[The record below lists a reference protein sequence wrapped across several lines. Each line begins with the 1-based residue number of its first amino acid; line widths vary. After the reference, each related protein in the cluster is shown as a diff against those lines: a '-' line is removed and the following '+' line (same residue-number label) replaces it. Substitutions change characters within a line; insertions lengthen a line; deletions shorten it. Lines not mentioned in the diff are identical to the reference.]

1 MPMSVLYCVGLLL
14 QLLVAGQEALRV
26 EVVANPTVVKEGGS
40 FSLSCSSTI
49 DDRSVA
55 LSKTITWTKDNRRLT
70 IDGKRITAFT
80 PEFLHVNNARDV
92 DAGWYECTVQMSSD
106 SGSSKAYVTVEGET
120 IVQSVRDRVIAVVRS
135 NVSLECRAANSLA
148 VRWLYKLMKVEVSS
162 RIRIKASA
170 GRSILE
176 IDNVQMSDAGTYQC
190 KIGVKLARI
199 HLSVDLPST
208 PQIVTHPEN
217 VTAVAGER
225 VELVC
230 DAIGKPPLIM
240 SWLKRTSRG
249 DVEISRNRILA
260 YEAVTKRQAGIY
272 ICVAKNTNGHSESKT
287 ATIHVQEREHSSTL
301 VAKQKDVVA
310 LTCPFSDST
319 VTWTKSGQP
328 VELSGTKILKPRVVR
343 GSALLITDATCS
355 DDGEYSC
362 AAEQEDDIFRTTLI
376 VEVYR
381 SS

>member
-1 MPMSVLYCVGLLL
+1 MDLAKPMSPLKV
-14 QLLVAGQEALRV
+14 
-26 EVVANPTVVKEGGS
+26 
-40 FSLSCSSTI
+40 
-49 DDRSVA
+49 
-55 LSKTITWTKDNRRLT
+55 RRLSSNS
-70 IDGKRITAFT
+70 
-80 PEFLHVNNARDV
+80 FLLIFRLI
-92 DAGWYECTVQMSSD
+92 
-106 SGSSKAYVTVEGET
+106 GET

-287 ATIHVQEREHSSTL
+287 ATIHVQERGTYQI
-301 VAKQKDVVA
+301 QKH
-310 LTCPFSDST
+310 F
-319 VTWTKSGQP
+319 
-328 VELSGTKILKPRVVR
+328 
-343 GSALLITDATCS
+343 GSWQCHDFRTQFYTCS
-355 DDGEYSC
+355 KTERRC
-362 AAEQEDDIFRTTLI
+362 CPHLPLFRLYGH
-376 VEVYR
+376 VDKKR
-381 SS
+381 SAG